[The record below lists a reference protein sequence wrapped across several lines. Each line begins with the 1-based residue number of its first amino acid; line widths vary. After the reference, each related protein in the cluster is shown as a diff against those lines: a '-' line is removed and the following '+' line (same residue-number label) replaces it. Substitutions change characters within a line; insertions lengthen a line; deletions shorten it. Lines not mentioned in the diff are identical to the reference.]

1 MHEVPCP
8 LTAAATYA
16 FTRPRQKPY
25 SGKPHLRPGWEALS
39 NERPYRDL
47 AFCCDALGPLLA
59 DIVAKRILVLI
70 GRKPSIAGCN
80 DASRAMRPA
89 RDAPR
94 EATRELDDAR
104 FGTGTME

>member
-70 GRKPSIAGCN
+70 GRKPKAVPDHI
-80 DASRAMRPA
+80 
-89 RDAPR
+89 
-94 EATRELDDAR
+94 EA
-104 FGTGTME
+104 